1 MVFCQIKNYL
11 FELFLSE
18 NQEKMKEK
26 YITAQEF
33 DKLFEKDEDITG
45 FFVIKNAKRPGL
57 EPKGDHSIINV
68 HE

>member
-1 MVFCQIKNYL
+1 
-11 FELFLSE
+11 
-18 NQEKMKEK
+18 MKEK
-26 YITAQEF
+26 FITAQEF